1 MSTEFD
7 ETDYSRGQGGAA
19 LGARLRRLSERID
32 REAGAVYA
40 HEGVPFEQRWMGVL
54 NQLVLRGPQS
64 VGELAQVLGISHP
77 SVSQTRRSLQAAG
90 LVAERPDPRDARRRT
105 LHLTPEGAALVTR
118 LKPIWAALIAAAVE
132 LNDEADDVVAAL
144 DRLEDALA
152 RRSLLARAVERLEE

>member
-1 MSTEFD
+1 MSMEFD

-19 LGARLRRLSERID
+19 IGARLRRLSERID

-40 HEGVPFEQRWMGVL
+40 QLGVPFEQRWMGVL

-105 LHLTPEGAALVTR
+105 LHLTPEGVALVTR
-118 LKPIWAALIAAAVE
+118 LKPIWAALIEAAVE
-132 LNDEADDVVAAL
+132 LNDEAEDVVAAL
-144 DRLEDALA
+144 DRLEDALG
-152 RRSLLARAVERLEE
+152 RRSLLARAMERLGA